1 MKCLT
6 RKFVCLSDKDQ
17 QEVPECEEMRELLI
31 HGLGEVKV
39 TITEKKMKRLLE
51 TSWLKHFLSLKT
63 VVGLNLC
70 TLSVEKRIFLSF
82 LQGQMVSQ

>member
-39 TITEKKMKRLLE
+39 TITEKK
-51 TSWLKHFLSLKT
+51 
-63 VVGLNLC
+63 
-70 TLSVEKRIFLSF
+70 
-82 LQGQMVSQ
+82 